1 MSSHPRRNNTGMNT
15 SLSMISKY
23 ASYFHDGI
31 IYDIKHVKN
40 KMTLSMESAELLPE
54 WNEDNIT
61 LSKRNT
67 ISGNLHLE
75 GLGNISI
82 NGQLYNDILIKTY
95 DSSDVYTFEIQL
107 KKVVLLI
114 SWINYP
120 PKPREE
126 TPFSEYEIE
135 AEKIYWENIPNLFDG
150 LWGK

>member
-1 MSSHPRRNNTGMNT
+1 MNKEIKKR
-15 SLSMISKY
+15 LLNFKIEKY
-23 ASYFHDGI
+23 TSYFHDGTVH
-31 IYDIKHVKN
+31 DIKYTKN
-40 KMTLSMESAELLPE
+40 QIMIAMESAELRPE

-75 GLGNISI
+75 DFGNIRI
-82 NGQLYNDILIKTY
+82 NGQIYKEKLLKTY
-95 DSSDVYTFEIQL
+95 DSSDVYTFEIHPN
-107 KKVVLLI
+107 KVLLLI

-135 AEKIYWENIPNLFDG
+135 AKKIYWENIPTLFDAHWNS
-150 LWGK
+150 L